1 MRNFKLLNS
10 TSIRYSRFRLSPLTV
25 LLFISVIL
33 TGCREATTLPSG
45 DARLAAVSA
54 NADDFLIVDC
64 LLPGQI
70 RRMGSQLTFLTA
82 RRAVRTSGSDCEI
95 RGGEYVAFDRANYA
109 TALKIWLPL
118 AEEGNVEAQTHVG
131 QIFEKGLGQNTDYQ
145 LAANWYSK
153 AAKQGYSRAQINLGH
168 LYEKGLGVK
177 QDKKRALDLYRLA
190 SGLKNDKLL
199 YASTLSA
206 SYVPRSD
213 YQALERDLERNRQK
227 NAELQKALNKNRKQF
242 VANTKKQQ
250 STEKRLRQQ
259 LAKIKTLGPTVA
271 VTPTTVIDD
280 NRASR
285 REKTLQRQL
294 DGLLAERNSLK
305 TQLKS
310 LGSQSKVTQQNKDEM
325 TRSLQAS
332 RNEAKDNEM
341 QLAKAKQ
348 EVSKN
353 KELLTRSKREID
365 RLQAE
370 IELQKKLN
378 RSAEQQEK
386 VDQLLAELDKRQ
398 LEHQQKIADFDDLQ
412 RINKE
417 LSRELAEKNL
427 RIQQQQALVQQQ
439 ADASLGETAK
449 LQFLLDNKESQL
461 KAVEEK
467 LLVNQATLEVAHL
480 AYLKSVEQLTEEG
493 EKRFEESQREIE
505 QLAESLESSRSK
517 RLSQEQQISQLKWEI
532 ESFKDQEQVLA
543 SAASAAEQPVA
554 AGEVPSIEIID
565 PPVVLTRSVPTV
577 QLRTKL
583 PEREVIGKV
592 TAPSGV
598 LSFSVNG
605 KKYNLGGN
613 NLFRVSVPLGK
624 DKNPV
629 DIVAIDQAGRRVALN
644 FSILNPQPGSSV
656 PKSSAEPVVDGS
668 GLSLGRY
675 FALVI
680 GNNNYANLS
689 TLKTAITDAKDT
701 ERVLRTKYGFRTKLL
716 IDADRYQIL
725 SAMNELRTT
734 LKENDNLLIYYA
746 GHGKLD
752 NANNRSY
759 WLPVEAETDNSA
771 NWISSS
777 SITDMLNAM
786 AAKHVIVVADSCY
799 AGSMTQTSVARVEEE
814 LPVEIRKEWMQAMA
828 DTRARVMLTSGGVQ
842 PVLDGGGGKNS
853 VFAKAFIKA
862 LTSNNQIL
870 EGFNLYSQILD
881 NVPGQAAQLGES
893 QIPQYAPIHLAGHEA
908 GEFFFR
914 PVL

>member
-1 MRNFKLLNS
+1 MRDFKLLNVKS
-10 TSIRYSRFRLSPLTV
+10 MGYRRFRLSPLTI
-25 LLFISVIL
+25 LLFISIIL
-33 TGCREATTLPSG
+33 TGCREATTLPAG
-45 DARLAAVSA
+45 DTRLAAVSA

-70 RRMGSQLTFLTA
+70 RKMGSQLTFLTA

-118 AEEGNVEAQTHVG
+118 AQEGNAEAQTHVG
-131 QIFEKGLGQNTDYQ
+131 QIFEKGLGQHADYQ
-145 LAANWYSK
+145 MAVNWYSK

-213 YQALERDLERNRQK
+213 YQALERDLELHRQK
-227 NAELQKALNKNRKQF
+227 NAELQNELNKNRKQF
-242 VANTKKQQ
+242 AANAKRQQ
-250 STEKRLRQQ
+250 SNEQRLRQQ
-259 LAKIKTLGPTVA
+259 LAKVKALGASVAASPAAAPT
-271 VTPTTVIDD
+271 D
-280 NRASR
+280 NRVSR
-285 REKTLQRQL
+285 REKALQQQL
-294 DGLLAERNSLK
+294 DNLLAERANLK
-305 TQLKS
+305 NQLKS
-310 LGSQSKVTQQNKDEM
+310 LGTQSKLTRQDKEEIN
-325 TRSLQAS
+325 RSLQAS
-332 RNEAKDNEM
+332 RKEAKENKI
-341 QLAKAKQ
+341 QLAEAQ
-348 EVSKN
+348 REVDKN
-353 KELLTRSKREID
+353 RELLTNSKREIEK
-365 RLQAE
+365 LQAE
-370 IELQKKLN
+370 IALQKSLN
-378 RSAEQQEK
+378 RSAEQQQK
-386 VDQLLAELDKRQ
+386 VDRLLAELDKRQ
-398 LEHQQKIADFDDLQ
+398 LAHQQKIDDFNDLQ

-417 LSRELAEKNL
+417 LSRELAETNL
-427 RIQQQQALVQQQ
+427 RIQQQQALAQQQ

-505 QLAESLESSRSK
+505 QLAESLESSRSQ
-517 RLSQEQQISQLKWEI
+517 RLAQEQQINQLKWEI
-532 ESFKDQEQVLA
+532 ESFKDQEPVLA
-543 SAASAAEQPVA
+543 STGAAEQPA
-554 AGEVPSIEIID
+554 ALGEVPSIEIID

-592 TAPSGV
+592 TAPAGV

-605 KKYNLGGN
+605 KKYNLAGN
-613 NLFRVSVPLGK
+613 NLFRVSVPLGQ

-644 FSILNPQPGSSV
+644 FSIINPQPGNSVAKSSV
-656 PKSSAEPVVDGS
+656 APVADTS
-668 GLSLGRY
+668 GLNLGRY

-814 LPVEIRKEWMQAMA
+814 LPPEIRKEWMQAMA

-862 LTSNNQIL
+862 LQSNDQIM